1 MNFKLDENLPA
12 DLLAD
17 LHAEGHQAQ
26 SVHEEGLTG
35 ARDPAVME
43 KVQSEHRIFL
53 TMDKGIANARVY
65 PPERYAGIILFRPR
79 STGRGTVLTFVRR
92 YLPTLLQTEL
102 AGRLLVVSERG
113 IRIR

>member
-17 LHAEGHQAQ
+17 LHAAGHQAQ
-26 SVHEEGLTG
+26 TVHEERLTG
-35 ARDPAVME
+35 APDPAVME

-53 TMDKGIANARVY
+53 TMDKGIANTRMY

-92 YLPTLLQTEL
+92 HLQSLLQTDL
-102 AGRLLVVSERG
+102 TGHLLVVSERG
-113 IRIR
+113 TRIR